1 MNFLPGQLFVSEAR
15 ASFTTRDGMSVS
27 LQGCEASSSLNQGG
41 EAILKVR
48 PEHIQIHTEPISSM
62 MVPATVEIDEPM

>member
-41 EAILKVR
+41 EAILEVR
-48 PEHIQIHTEPISSM
+48 PEHIHIYRTDLQYDGSRNRR
-62 MVPATVEIDEPM
+62 D